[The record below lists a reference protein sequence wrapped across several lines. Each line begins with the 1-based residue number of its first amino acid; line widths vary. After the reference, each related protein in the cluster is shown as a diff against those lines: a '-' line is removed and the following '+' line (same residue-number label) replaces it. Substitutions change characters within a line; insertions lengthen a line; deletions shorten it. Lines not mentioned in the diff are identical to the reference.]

1 MLKRNLAVILA
12 LTLLAL
18 PLAACQTKNK
28 PAESE
33 TSQSSRVQT
42 PASPAEPAGSD
53 QAKGSQAKAKPEG
66 SNPQKTSGQADILK
80 TTLIQNKDGYLLL
93 AGDSLYTIS
102 CKDLKVFIDGEEAQ
116 AGDLKNGMAIDLVG
130 KSDGIMVAES
140 YPGQPFNIDRIEAW
154 TNKEGKSDLV
164 GLYLKVLTDLW
175 QKDPALHSDI
185 KYVSLDLNQAPG
197 LSDGEKEALQ
207 YVFQGWLGDQ
217 KDLPDDLICL
227 DYSYED
233 LVKEGFIEKE
243 AKEWKDG
250 VLLSLEAG
258 EAQAGD
264 DLKFSAEMWRSG
276 LGAYCLHDCSVEWGP
291 DGYWTGYQ
299 VGSEMVS

>member
-1 MLKRNLAVILA
+1 MFKRNLAVILA
-12 LTLLAL
+12 LTLMAL
-18 PLAACQTKNK
+18 PLTACQAKNK

-33 TSQSSRVQT
+33 KSQQSTEQATASQT
-42 PASPAEPAGSD
+42 
-53 QAKGSQAKAKPEG
+53 KAKPEG
-66 SNPQKTSGQADILK
+66 SKPQKTSGQADILK
-80 TTLIQNKDGYLLL
+80 TTLIQNKDGHLLL
-93 AGDSLYTIS
+93 SGDSLYTIS
-102 CKDLKVFIDGEEAQ
+102 CKDLKVFLDGEEAQ
-116 AGDLKNGMAIDLVG
+116 AGDLKNGMAVDLVG
-130 KSDGIMVAES
+130 KSDGIIVAES

-154 TNKEGKSDLV
+154 TKKEGKSDLV

-185 KYVSLDLNQAPG
+185 KYVSLDTSQAPG

-233 LVKEGFIEKE
+233 LVKEGFIEKK

-250 VLLSLEAG
+250 VLLTLEAG
-258 EAQAGD
+258 ESQGGD

-276 LGAYCLHDCSVEWGP
+276 LGAYSLHDCSVEWGS

-299 VGSEMVS
+299 VGSEPVS

>member
-12 LTLLAL
+12 LTLMAL

-33 TSQSSRVQT
+33 KSQSSREQT
-42 PASPAEPAGSD
+42 TASPAEPAGSD
-53 QAKGSQAKAKPEG
+53 QAKGSQAE
-66 SNPQKTSGQADILK
+66 ILK

-102 CKDLKVFIDGEEAQ
+102 CKDLKVFVDGEEAQ
-116 AGDLKNGMAIDLVG
+116 AGDLKSGMAVDLVG
-130 KSDGIMVAES
+130 KSDGIIVAES

-154 TNKEGKSDLV
+154 TKKEGKSDLV

-185 KYVSLDLNQAPG
+185 KYVSLDTSQAPG

-233 LVKEGFIEKE
+233 LVKEGFMEKQ

-250 VLLSLEAG
+250 VLLSLEAAG

-276 LGAYCLHDCSVEWGP
+276 LGAYSLHDCSVEWGS